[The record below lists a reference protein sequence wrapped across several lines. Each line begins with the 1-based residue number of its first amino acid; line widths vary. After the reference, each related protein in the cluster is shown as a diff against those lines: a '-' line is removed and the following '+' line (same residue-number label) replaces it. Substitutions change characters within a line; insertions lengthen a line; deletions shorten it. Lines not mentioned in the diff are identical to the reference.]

1 MISRIFRSVF
11 FMTILTLILGL
22 GLSVFISSYL
32 SLKQD
37 SEKLRHYTQ
46 QLAHVLNESDAPDLR
61 LLDTDIYRINI
72 INSDG
77 DVLYDSHM
85 REETLE
91 NHSKRI
97 EFIQAKQYGHSEVH
111 RYSTTLGKRTVYY
124 ALKLADGRVLRAS
137 FTSDSIISL
146 TRSLIL
152 HILLVFTLAVIVSVF
167 LAKKLSASI
176 VKPIN
181 NLNLNNPEENDCYD
195 ELKPLLNRI
204 AEHQKRIKKLLRKV
218 TASHVQLKTLTTRL
232 SEGIV
237 LLNKKGEILLLNN
250 SAKAIFSKNTDDN
263 GLIGKPLVF
272 LSQNSVI
279 CSVYEKRSQLEFHK
293 QNIELNGKYFS
304 LIFNKIEDDTKLL
317 GYVLLLVDITKERE
331 LQLQRQEFAA
341 NVSHELKTPL
351 QSIIGRAELIENGIV
366 KKDDLPVFGARIK
379 REGQTLLSMINDIM
393 FLSRVE
399 SGVKAKKE
407 KFNIR
412 SVADTVVENLNEK
425 ALSKKIT
432 VLVNC
437 PDNVIYFTKR
447 YFYEILNN
455 LIDNAI
461 KYNKEEGRV
470 DCTIT
475 VERDNIFIKVSDT
488 GIGIPYEDSTR
499 IFERFF
505 TVDRSHS
512 NRDSTGLGLT
522 IVKHIVQ
529 ECNGQIKVDSKLGE
543 GTSFSLN
550 LHI

>member
-11 FMTILTLILGL
+11 LMTTMTLVLGL

-32 SLKQD
+32 SLKHD

-46 QLAHVLNESDAPDLR
+46 QLAFVLNESDTPDLR
-61 LLDTDIYRINI
+61 LLDTDIYRVNI
-72 INSDG
+72 INSQG
-77 DVLYDSHM
+77 NVLYDSQM
-85 REETLE
+85 NTDTLD
-91 NHSKRI
+91 NHSKRS
-97 EFIQAKQYGHSEVH
+97 EFIQAKQYGQSEVH

-124 ALKLADGRVLRAS
+124 ALRLNNGRVLRAS

-146 TRSLIL
+146 TKSLIL

-204 AEHQKRIKKLLRKV
+204 SEHQKRIKKLLRKV
-218 TASHVQLKTLTTRL
+218 TSSHIQLRTLTTRL

-237 LLNKKGEILLLNN
+237 LLNKKCEILLLNN
-250 SAKAIFSKNTDDN
+250 SAKAIFCKDYDDN

-272 LSQNSVI
+272 LCQNPSI
-279 CSVYEKRSQLEFHK
+279 CSLYEKRNQIELHK
-293 QNIELNGKYFS
+293 QNIEINGKYFS
-304 LIFNKIEDDTKLL
+304 LIFNKIENESKLL

-366 KKDDLPVFGARIK
+366 KKEDLSVFGARIK
-379 REGQTLLSMINDIM
+379 HEGQTLLSMINDIM

-399 SGVKAKKE
+399 SGIKAKKE

-425 ALSKKIT
+425 ALSKKVTIELKIPDTT
-432 VLVNC
+432 V
-437 PDNVIYFTKR
+437 YFTKR

-455 LIDNAI
+455 LMDNAI
-461 KYNKEEGRV
+461 KYNKEGGSVECIITLDN
-470 DCTIT
+470 DCIY
-475 VERDNIFIKVSDT
+475 IKISDT

-529 ECNGQIKVDSKLGE
+529 ECGGEIKVDSKLGK
-543 GTSFSLN
+543 GTTFSLN

>member
-181 NLNLNNPEENDCYD
+181 NLNLNNPEENDCY
-195 ELKPLLNRI
+195 
-204 AEHQKRIKKLLRKV
+204 
-218 TASHVQLKTLTTRL
+218 
-232 SEGIV
+232 
-237 LLNKKGEILLLNN
+237 
-250 SAKAIFSKNTDDN
+250 
-263 GLIGKPLVF
+263 
-272 LSQNSVI
+272 
-279 CSVYEKRSQLEFHK
+279 
-293 QNIELNGKYFS
+293 
-304 LIFNKIEDDTKLL
+304 
-317 GYVLLLVDITKERE
+317 
-331 LQLQRQEFAA
+331 
-341 NVSHELKTPL
+341 
-351 QSIIGRAELIENGIV
+351 
-366 KKDDLPVFGARIK
+366 
-379 REGQTLLSMINDIM
+379 
-393 FLSRVE
+393 
-399 SGVKAKKE
+399 
-407 KFNIR
+407 
-412 SVADTVVENLNEK
+412 
-425 ALSKKIT
+425 
-432 VLVNC
+432 
-437 PDNVIYFTKR
+437 
-447 YFYEILNN
+447 
-455 LIDNAI
+455 
-461 KYNKEEGRV
+461 
-470 DCTIT
+470 
-475 VERDNIFIKVSDT
+475 
-488 GIGIPYEDSTR
+488 
-499 IFERFF
+499 
-505 TVDRSHS
+505 
-512 NRDSTGLGLT
+512 
-522 IVKHIVQ
+522 
-529 ECNGQIKVDSKLGE
+529 
-543 GTSFSLN
+543 
-550 LHI
+550 

>member
-46 QLAHVLNESDAPDLR
+46 QLAHVLDESDAPDLR

-263 GLIGKPLVF
+263 SLIGKPLVF

-304 LIFNKIEDDTKLL
+304 LIFNKIEDDSKLL

-379 REGQTLLSMINDIM
+379 HEGQTLLCMINDIM

>member
-11 FMTILTLILGL
+11 FMTTLTLILGL

-46 QLAHVLNESDAPDLR
+46 QLAQVLDESESPDLR
-61 LLDTDIYRINI
+61 LLDTEIYRVNI
-72 INSDG
+72 INSEG

-85 REETLE
+85 RAENLE

-97 EFIQAKQYGHSEVH
+97 EFIQAKQYGQSEVH

-124 ALKLADGRVLRAS
+124 ALKLEDGRVLRAS

-176 VKPIN
+176 VNPIN

-218 TASHVQLKTLTTRL
+218 TASHIQLKTLTTRL

-263 GLIGKPLVF
+263 SLIGKPLVF

-279 CSVYEKRSQLEFHK
+279 CSLYEKRSQLEFHK

-304 LIFNKIEDDTKLL
+304 LIFNKIEDDSKLL
-317 GYVLLLVDITKERE
+317 GYVLLLVDVTKERE

-366 KKDDLPVFGARIK
+366 KKDDLPMFGSRIK
-379 REGQTLLSMINDIM
+379 QEGQTLLSMINDIM

-399 SGVKAKKE
+399 SGIKAKKE

-461 KYNKEEGRV
+461 KYNKEDGRV

-475 VERDNIFIKVSDT
+475 VENDNIFIKVSDT

-543 GTSFSLN
+543 GTTFSLN